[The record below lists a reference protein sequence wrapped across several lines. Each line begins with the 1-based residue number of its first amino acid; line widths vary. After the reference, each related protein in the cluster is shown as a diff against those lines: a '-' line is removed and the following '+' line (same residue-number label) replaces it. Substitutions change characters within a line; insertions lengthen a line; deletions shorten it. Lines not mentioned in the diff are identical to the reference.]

1 MAAMLSIQGE
11 IMKDKILIVAM
22 SCATF
27 ILGIVAASYAVTS
40 GPGGVARLSLGN
52 FNFEI
57 KINEVDLNGLL
68 KRKSYDQ
75 ERVKTAYGLY
85 EIDSELI
92 NAIAKLDYDTRFS
105 QELRGLRDRF
115 IGPFNAPDVNVEI
128 KFNES
133 LEESNAQVC
142 PDSIFYEKRVNI
154 ALSDLSNMYPVD
166 KAGLPIIHG
175 CPTPQ
180 GKPQPIVVSS
190 ALGKKLLKQ
199 DELPDSLLAVAK
211 VLPNYVIVK

>member
-1 MAAMLSIQGE
+1 MNN
-11 IMKDKILIVAM
+11 KISIVAI
-22 SCATF
+22 SCITF
-27 ILGIVAASYAVTS
+27 MLGIAATSYAVTS
-40 GPGGVARLSLGN
+40 GPGGIARLSLGS

-57 KINEVDLNGLL
+57 KINEIDLDSLL
-68 KRKSYDQ
+68 EKKSYGK
-75 ERVKTAYGLY
+75 ERVKAAYGLY
-85 EIDSELI
+85 EIDFELI
-92 NAIAKLDYDTRFS
+92 DAIAKLNYDTWFS
-105 QELRGLRDRF
+105 QQLRGLRDRF

-128 KFNES
+128 KFSES

-180 GKPQPIVVSS
+180 GKPQRIVVSS

-199 DELPDSLLAVAK
+199 DELPDSLPAIAK
-211 VLPNYVIVK
+211 VLPSYAIVK